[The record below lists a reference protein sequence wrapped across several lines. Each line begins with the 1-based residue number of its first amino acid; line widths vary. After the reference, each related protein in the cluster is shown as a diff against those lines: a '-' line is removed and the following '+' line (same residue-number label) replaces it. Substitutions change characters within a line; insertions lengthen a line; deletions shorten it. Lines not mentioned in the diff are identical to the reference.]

1 MSRSTIAERVPVS
14 GGIKVSPDTGSLP
27 DGVLLD
33 DFLVGRDEAAFES
46 LMRRHGPSVMR
57 VCRRWLGD
65 GQDAEDACQ
74 ATFLVLVNR
83 AEEIDRLENIGGWLC
98 GVARRV
104 AGRAKMRA
112 DRRRVRE
119 GAAVDVREVAGRDEP
134 GADDLS
140 PRVRSEVDRLPEKY
154 RRPIELCY
162 WEGLSSE
169 QAAER
174 LNCPTGTL
182 KWRLARAREILR
194 GRLARLGM
202 ALAAVLMWRIPS
214 AKAAGMT
221 LGAGAGGRST
231 LGLGQGAAPYAE
243 DVLSADFVRE
253 TMALAILARD
263 APLSFMKPTA
273 RTVRS
278 KPGKQWTYNGPLIA
292 LLAAVGVVLTIPAV
306 CLAIPADRRPSFTR
320 QLRILGPNVKS
331 LGPDAKPL
339 DPLLDRDRERG
350 CH

>member
-1 MSRSTIAERVPVS
+1 
-14 GGIKVSPDTGSLP
+14 
-27 DGVLLD
+27 
-33 DFLVGRDEAAFES
+33 
-46 LMRRHGPSVMR
+46 MR

-83 AEEIDRLENIGGWLC
+83 AREIERLENIGGWLC

-112 DRRRVRE
+112 NRRRVRE
-119 GAAVDVREVAGRDEP
+119 GAAVDVGEVAGRDEP
-134 GADDLS
+134 GPDDLS
-140 PRVRSEVDRLPEKY
+140 PRVRSEVNRLPEKY

-182 KWRLARAREILR
+182 KWRLARGREILR
-194 GRLARLGM
+194 GRLGRLGM
-202 ALAAVLMWRIPS
+202 ALAAILMWRIPS
-214 AKAAGMT
+214 AKAAAIT
-221 LGAGAGGRST
+221 LRAGGRST
-231 LGLGQGAAPYAE
+231 LGAGASRYAE

-253 TMALAILARD
+253 TIALATLARD
-263 APLSFMKPTA
+263 SPLSFMKPRTQPQA
-273 RTVRS
+273 RTVRNRS
-278 KPGKQWTYNGPLIA
+278 AKRWFQNGPLIA

-306 CLAIPADRRPSFTR
+306 CLAIPAARRPSFVR
-320 QLRILGPNVKS
+320 HVKFLGPDARRV
-331 LGPDAKPL
+331 GPDAKPL
-339 DPLLDRDRERG
+339 DPVHADRERT